1 MSRDR
6 QESHEEPHRATAV
19 AESEERAAHVP
30 SDALGG
36 GGVPPEREAPPD
48 PGDNS
53 FKLPKIKKIT
63 KKKTHCF

>member
-1 MSRDR
+1 MLAAFDIGDLSTLSRDR

-36 GGVPPEREAPPD
+36 GGACTWNPQDELLISV
-48 PGDNS
+48 
-53 FKLPKIKKIT
+53 K
-63 KKKTHCF
+63 